1 MGLTDWLERRKEKR
15 LRAQIFRE
23 LDETRESA
31 TELPLPPD
39 RAAIIF
45 SDQHKG
51 AQDGADD
58 FQRCE
63 RTYNA
68 ALAYYDR
75 LDHHLI
81 LLGDAEELW
90 ENSPEEV
97 IGKYTQTLAL
107 EARFIPDG
115 RYTRIWGNHDLAW
128 SKAEFF
134 RDKMKD
140 HGAATITPAEAVRIP
155 MPPGPG
161 GKPRELLL
169 VHGHQGTDESDR
181 NARLS
186 QFFVRHGWRRLQ
198 RLVNKPWNTPAIDWK
213 LRGEHAAHMAEWAAE
228 RRVVLIAGH
237 THQPVF
243 YDSEKK
249 AKPTDPA
256 SALTAAEPGN
266 EQEQQALRDALHEW
280 EEAEAR
286 RLKRQKPISLPVPCY
301 FNTGCCSFGDGDITG
316 IELSGGEIRLVHWA
330 CESPPH
336 PEEFTQLPLSKVF
349 ELVETAP

>member
-1 MGLTDWLERRKEKR
+1 MGLTEWWEKRKKKR
-15 LRAQIFRE
+15 LRAQIYRE
-23 LDETRESA
+23 LDEARQSA
-31 TELPLPPD
+31 TELTIPPD
-39 RAAIIF
+39 RAVIVF

-75 LDHHLI
+75 LGHHLI

-97 IGKYTQTLAL
+97 IGKYTQTLEL
-107 EARFIPDG
+107 EARFIPGD
-115 RYTRIWGNHDLAW
+115 RYTRVWGNHDLAW

-134 RDKMKD
+134 REEMKD
-140 HGAATITPAEAVRIP
+140 HGAGNVTPVEAVRIP

-186 QFFVRHGWRRLQ
+186 QFLVRHGWRRLQ
-198 RLVNKPWNTPAIDWK
+198 RMINKPWNTPAIDWE
-213 LRGEHAAHMAEWAAE
+213 LRGEHAAHMSEWAAE

-243 YDSEKK
+243 FNSRKE
-249 AKPTDPA
+249 
-256 SALTAAEPGN
+256 AEPAEPPAAGAPGGDLK
-266 EQEQQALRDALHEW
+266 QQALAD
-280 EEAEAR
+280 AR
-286 RLKRQKPISLPVPCY
+286 REWATAERARLSRQKPIELSAPCY

-316 IELSGGEIRLVHWA
+316 IEIDAGQIRLVRWPCA
-330 CESPPH
+330 PDLAPD
-336 PEEFTQLPLSKVF
+336 QLAKLELERVF
-349 ELVETAP
+349 ELVEGGGPA